1 MSKGILVQPK
11 TYFVGATSVNY
22 NELRR
27 YLEDTDQME
36 FWEAIQQAKG
46 EGLSDGEVLVSYYAK
61 LCYSA
66 LTTKKNENISQVR
79 NIHDNLIGTIK
90 SGHGCYDIETEV
102 LTADGWKFW
111 PDVTM
116 EDRLATRTYGGVL
129 EYHRPV
135 RLINFVHKGRMY
147 RVDSQGVDLLVTPDH
162 KMLACPT
169 TTREGRKLQDFRLI
183 KAEDLGHAS
192 HAYVKTA
199 DWFGGESSEITEDEA
214 AFLGFHIGDGHYAGG
229 NTVRFRLRRER
240 KIAWLTRLVAR
251 LGWGLHQDGDRYTV
265 SLSADSVAVS
275 MLAETYNENGEK
287 RIPARLLLE
296 EKHIAEA
303 LYEGLLNSDGHVGRT
318 GESYDT
324 TSPELA
330 SQIQHLALHLGIAAN
345 VCYVQEARESSYG
358 DKPLTRLSIL
368 RRNLKPELNRNA
380 GCQGRTSWVEDWEGE
395 VFCAEVTNN
404 TLYVRRGGKPV
415 WSGNSVFEHCYL
427 NFTVT
432 NCSRVFTHELV
443 RHRVGTSF
451 SQTSGRYVRADR
463 LDLVIDPILAPI
475 ASEVAGLQGIL
486 EAWYAD
492 AAEKLGLTAD
502 GLPFDVKKKMTSAL
516 RRLLPNGQANEIG
529 FGVNLRALR
538 NLIVLRTSRH
548 AEWEIRLI
556 FNQIADLVRAAY
568 PALFEDESSVIVDGL
583 PEITFSTDKL

>member
-1 MSKGILVQPK
+1 MPKGQLVQPQ
-11 TYFVGATSVNY
+11 TYFVGATAVDFD
-22 NELRR
+22 ELQR
-27 YLEDTDQME
+27 YLKDTDQLE
-36 FWEAIQQAKG
+36 FWDAILAAKA
-46 EGLSDGEVLVSYYAK
+46 EGLSDGEILISYYAK
-61 LCYSA
+61 LCYAA
-66 LTTKKNENISQVR
+66 LTTRKNENISQVR

-116 EDRLATRTYGGVL
+116 EDRLATRTDGGVL

-183 KAEDLGHAS
+183 KAEDLGHTS

-229 NTVRFRLRRER
+229 DTVRFRLRRER

-251 LGWGLHQDGDRYTV
+251 LGWGLRQDGDRYTV
-265 SLSADSVAVS
+265 YLSADSVAVS

-296 EKHIAEA
+296 ERSVAEA
-303 LYEGLLNSDGHVGRT
+303 LYEGLLNSDGHAGRT

-345 VCYVQEARESSYG
+345 VCYVREDREGSYG

-368 RRNLKPELNRNA
+368 RRNLKPEVNRNA
-380 GCQGRTSWVEDWEGE
+380 DCKGKTYWVEDWEGE

-404 TLYVRRGGKPV
+404 TLYVRRSGKPV

-427 NFTVT
+427 NFTVA

-443 RHRVGTSF
+443 RHRAGTSF
-451 SQTSGRYVRADR
+451 SQTSGRYVRSEA
-463 LDLVIDPILAPI
+463 LSLVIDPILDPI
-475 ASEVAGLQGIL
+475 NVEIMALQDHL
-486 EAWYAD
+486 EQWYAG
-492 AAEKLGLTAD
+492 AVEKMGLNRE
-502 GLPFDVKKKMTSAL
+502 GLPFDQKKKITSAL
-516 RRLLPNGQANEIG
+516 RRLMPNGQANEIG
-529 FGVNLRALR
+529 FGVNLRSLR

-548 AEWEIRLI
+548 AEWEIRLV
-556 FNQIADLVRAAY
+556 FNQIRSLVRTKY
-568 PALFEDESSVIVDGL
+568 PALFEDEQIELVDGQL
-583 PEITFSTDKL
+583 EITFSTDKL